1 MALSYIVCEIQQLID
16 RKSRNLYTLPAFSAP
31 PPAGG
36 DPVGISRRCL
46 ILVKNNDRTTCGEE
60 TMTIH

>member
-31 PPAGG
+31 PQEVIPSEFRE
-36 DPVGISRRCL
+36 DV
-46 ILVKNNDRTTCGEE
+46 
-60 TMTIH
+60 